1 MLEDNVPFKETWRAM
16 EKLVAEGL
24 VRNIGACNI
33 GTSMLR
39 DILNYAKVKP
49 TVLQVEM
56 HPYNTQEKLL
66 RFCRSKG
73 VAVTAYSNLG
83 AGSYVSLGMTTME
96 ESCLNE

>member
-24 VRNIGACNI
+24 VRNIGVCNM
-33 GTSMLR
+33 GTAMLR
-39 DILNYAKVKP
+39 DLLYYAKIKP
-49 TVLQVEM
+49 TVLQVEI

-73 VAVTAYSNLG
+73 IAVTAFSNLG
-83 AGSYVSLGMTTME
+83 AGSYVSLGMSTIE
-96 ESCLNE
+96 ESCLKE